1 MTLAEREHQ
10 IATRYAVI
18 SDAHERLSAIVSAGS
33 RLAPLREG
41 ERTDERLVPGCQSQV
56 WIAGGV
62 EEGLLHVRADAASP
76 MVKGLVA
83 MVVEAFDGLP
93 AGALEGAVFTLPE
106 RLGLTRTL
114 SPTRLH
120 GLAQVERRIRA
131 LASTPPP
138 P

>member
-1 MTLAEREHQ
+1 MTLAEREHR

-18 SDAHERLSAIVSAGS
+18 PDAHERLSAIVSAGN
-33 RLAPLREG
+33 RMPPLREG
-41 ERTDERLVPGCQSQV
+41 ERVDEHLVPGCQSQV

-62 EEGLLHVRADAASP
+62 EDGLLHVRADAVSP

-83 MVVEAFDGLP
+83 LLVEAFDGLP
-93 AGALEGAVFTLPE
+93 ASALEGAAFTLPE

-120 GLAQVERRIRA
+120 GLAQVERRLRA
-131 LASTPPP
+131 LASAPPP